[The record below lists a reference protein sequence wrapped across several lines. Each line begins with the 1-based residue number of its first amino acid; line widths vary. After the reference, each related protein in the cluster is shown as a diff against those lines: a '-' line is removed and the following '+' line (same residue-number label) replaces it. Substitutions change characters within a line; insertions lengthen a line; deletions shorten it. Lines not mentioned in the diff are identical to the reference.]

1 MDSSASL
8 RMTVY
13 ASLMAALTAA
23 GAYLAIPIGPV
34 PIVLQNLFIF
44 LSGLLLGPRWGAASV
59 AIYLLAGA
67 LGLPVFAGGT
77 GGIGHFAGPTGG
89 YLLGYLPAVF
99 VIGLISCGSKKRV
112 VLDIVAMVAGSVIVY
127 AIGLSWLKIL
137 TKMTM
142 TKTLAVGMLPFL
154 PGDALK
160 IAAAVP
166 IAKAL
171 RPVINRYEG
180 SVGRAFQPAEVG
192 GQSSEVPS
200 SLFELRRGKRKSVV
214 DQSTIGNH
222 KS

>member
-1 MDSSASL
+1 MNEEGPSTMESPVSF

-59 AIYLLAGA
+59 GIYLLAGA
-67 LGLPVFAGGT
+67 LGFPVFAGGV

-89 YLLGYLPAVF
+89 YLLGYLPAVY

-112 VLDIVAMVAGSVIVY
+112 ILDIAAMVAGSLIVY
-127 AIGLSWLKIL
+127 GIGITWLKIL
-137 TKMTM
+137 TKMTLA
-142 TKTLAVGMLPFL
+142 KTLALGMFPFL

-171 RPVINRYEG
+171 RPIIYREQ
-180 SVGRAFQPAEVG
+180 RPEVG
-192 GQSSEVPS
+192 SQRTVVGGRRTEV
-200 SLFELRRGKRKSVV
+200 RK
-214 DQSTIGNH
+214 
-222 KS
+222 